1 MWRFIGWRLAQAI
14 PVILAVIT
22 ITFFLVR
29 LAPGGPFSSEK
40 AVSPQVQAALE
51 AQYNLDQSMPQQY
64 LSYLADL
71 ARGDF
76 GPSFKF
82 PGRSVN
88 ELIFSGLPVTAE
100 LGFYAMLVA
109 VFIGGLAG
117 VIASLK
123 PNTMQDYAPMGL
135 AMVGICMP
143 SFLLGP
149 LLVLVFGIWFDVLPV
164 SGWGNSSGDKILPSI
179 TLGAMYA
186 GYIARLSRSGMLEV
200 MSQDYLRTARA
211 KGLPEYLVI
220 TKHALRGGLLPVIT
234 YLGPAFAGLLSGSFV
249 VETVFQ
255 IPGLGRFYVQAAFNR
270 DYTMILGTTTFLAA
284 LIVFFNL
291 LSDVLAAWLN
301 PRLRY
306 QFKKKS

>member
-71 ARGDF
+71 AHGDF

-88 ELIFSGLPVTAE
+88 ELIFSGLPITAE

-149 LLVLVFGIWFDVLPV
+149 LLVLIWK
-164 SGWGNSSGDKILPSI
+164 S
-179 TLGAMYA
+179 
-186 GYIARLSRSGMLEV
+186 
-200 MSQDYLRTARA
+200 
-211 KGLPEYLVI
+211 
-220 TKHALRGGLLPVIT
+220 
-234 YLGPAFAGLLSGSFV
+234 V
-249 VETVFQ
+249 V
-255 IPGLGRFYVQAAFNR
+255 
-270 DYTMILGTTTFLAA
+270 
-284 LIVFFNL
+284 
-291 LSDVLAAWLN
+291 
-301 PRLRY
+301 
-306 QFKKKS
+306 